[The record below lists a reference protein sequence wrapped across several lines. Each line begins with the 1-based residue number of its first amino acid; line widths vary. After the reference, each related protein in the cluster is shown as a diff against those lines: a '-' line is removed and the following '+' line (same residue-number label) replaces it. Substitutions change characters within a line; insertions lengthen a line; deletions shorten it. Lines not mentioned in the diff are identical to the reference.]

1 MRSNSTFLT
10 LIASFCLSTG
20 AYIMAQPDDV
30 PVQHIEFDDY
40 VIEGYI
46 DVIEFDEYEIIAQA
60 DEADDGDGENIDM
73 MNANWCLIHPD
84 DVICQDDDQG
94 GDDEEGC

>member
-1 MRSNSTFLT
+1 MRRTSTFLT
-10 LIASFCLSTG
+10 LIASFCLSTV
-20 AYIMAQPDDV
+20 AYIVAQPDEV
-30 PVQHIEFDDY
+30 PVQHYEFDDY

-84 DVICQDDDQG
+84 DVICQDVDEEDE
-94 GDDEEGC
+94 EEGC

>member
-20 AYIMAQPDDV
+20 AYIVAQPDEV
-30 PVQHIEFDDY
+30 PVQHYEFDDY

-46 DVIEFDEYEIIAQA
+46 DVIEFEEYEIIAQA

-73 MNANWCLIHPD
+73 MNDNWCLIHPD

>member
-10 LIASFCLSTG
+10 LIASFCLSTV
-20 AYIMAQPDDV
+20 AYIAVQPDEV

-60 DEADDGDGENIDM
+60 DEADDGDGANIDM
-73 MNANWCLIHPD
+73 MNENWCLIHPD
-84 DVICQDDDQG
+84 DVICQDVDQE
-94 GDDEEGC
+94 DEEEGC

>member
-20 AYIMAQPDDV
+20 AYIVAQPDEV
-30 PVQHIEFDDY
+30 PVQHYEFDDF

-46 DVIEFDEYEIIAQA
+46 DVIEFEEHEVIAQA
-60 DEADDGDGENIDM
+60 DEADDGDGANIDM
-73 MNANWCLIHPD
+73 MNENWCLIHPD
-84 DVICQDDDQG
+84 DVICQDVDEEDE
-94 GDDEEGC
+94 EEGC